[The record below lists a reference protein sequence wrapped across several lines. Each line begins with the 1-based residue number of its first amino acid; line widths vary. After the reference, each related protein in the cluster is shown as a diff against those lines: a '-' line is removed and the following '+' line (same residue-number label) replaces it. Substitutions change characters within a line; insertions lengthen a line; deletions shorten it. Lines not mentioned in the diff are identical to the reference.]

1 MKRSPRLAF
10 VVAILA
16 GTTLHGGAAPAQAR
30 SAEAY
35 ATITGAVID
44 SIHRGYLGGAHVTV
58 IGTSRSATTDSAGR
72 FTIDSIPP
80 GDRELEVLDPFL
92 DTLAIRLRVSAMK
105 LAPGSNTSV
114 AFAVPSP
121 QTYANSRCSKELQ
134 KYGQG
139 VLVGIV
145 LDADTEAPSEDAE
158 VALEWTDLLQTKNGV
173 QATQQ
178 RRAAQVW
185 PDGTYIVCGIP
196 TDLETG
202 VLASSGAD
210 STDLISASFEH
221 GVAVQ
226 VFHLPR
232 RAAWAAGKVNRG
244 PASLT
249 GIVTD
254 AKGNPLS
261 EAYAAI
267 DADRRTTRTSEDGT
281 FTLSELRSGT
291 RRLTVRRAGMEAVH
305 MAVDLSA
312 ARAEHVT
319 VKMVWP
325 IAGSKR

>member
-1 MKRSPRLAF
+1 MKSPSLVFGF
-10 VVAILA
+10 VVLVC
-16 GTTLHGGAAPAQAR
+16 TTLPGASVTAQAR
-30 SAEAY
+30 SAGQY

-44 SIHRGYLGGAHVTV
+44 SIHRGYLGGALVTV
-58 IGTSRSATTDSAGR
+58 TGTSRSATTDSAGR

-80 GDRELEVLDPFL
+80 GDRELEVLHPLL
-92 DTLAIRLRVSAMK
+92 DTLGIRLRVSAMK
-105 LAPGSNTSV
+105 LDPGSTTSV
-114 AFAVPSP
+114 AFGVPSP
-121 QTYANSRCSKELQ
+121 AAYAISRCSKELQ
-134 KYGQG
+134 HYGQG

-178 RRAAQVW
+178 RRAAQVG
-185 PDGTYIVCGIP
+185 PDGSYLVCGIP

-210 STDLISASFEH
+210 STDLISASFEN
-221 GVAVQ
+221 GIAVQ

-232 RAAWAAGKVNRG
+232 RSAFAAGPTKRG

-249 GIVTD
+249 GIVVD
-254 AKGNPLS
+254 AKGNPLPD
-261 EAYAAI
+261 ADAAI
-267 DADRRTTRTSEDGT
+267 DADGRTARTGADGT

-291 RRLTVRRAGMEAVH
+291 RRLIVRRPGMEPVH

-312 ARAEHVT
+312 ARVEHIT
-319 VKMVWP
+319 VKMIWP
-325 IAGSKR
+325 ITSSKR